1 MNQNKRLS
9 IRLSVVPVLVW
20 LFSGPAMA
28 EEHDHGHHGHEQA
41 KLTLNNGKKWA
52 TDEPLREGMGRIAAA
67 METHMNGTHGA
78 KAPPDGHAALAKD
91 INAQVNHIFQ
101 NCRLDKQADA
111 VLHVILVDVMKG
123 SAIIEGKTPKAKPE
137 DGIMTV
143 VHALENYGKYFD
155 HPNFKTPSPHSH

>member
-1 MNQNKRLS
+1 MNRNTRFP
-9 IRLSVVPVLVW
+9 IRLSVIPVLVW

-28 EEHDHGHHGHEQA
+28 EEHDHGHHGHDQA
-41 KLTLNNGKKWA
+41 KLTLNNGAKWA

-67 METHMNGTHGA
+67 METHAGHGA
-78 KAPPDGHAALAKD
+78 KVGADNYDALAKD

-111 VLHVILVDVMKG
+111 VLHVILADVMEG
-123 SAIIEGKTPKAKPE
+123 SAVIEGKKPKTKPE

-143 VHALENYGKYFD
+143 VHALENYGKHFD
-155 HPNFKTPSPHSH
+155 HPNFKAPMLHAH